1 MSLWWVTA
9 VPAGTPQPI
18 VDKLNVWWTEIG
30 KMPETKE
37 FLAKNGGEPY
47 AGTLAE
53 TKALVDKEI
62 VDWKG
67 YVELG
72 KIEPQ

>member
-1 MSLWWVTA
+1 MSWMNERDALIAQTMAFVEQVA
-9 VPAGTPQPI
+9 
-18 VDKLNVWWTEIG
+18 G
-30 KMPETKE
+30 KMPETRE

-47 AGTLAE
+47 EGTPAQ